1 MIKGILAQGSLAQ
14 QLLSLFALA
23 LFGSIV
29 FSAIGIGL
37 AAVLYDFNSEEI
49 LSFLAN
55 PSLGDQQVFKLVQ
68 GFSTVGTFLFPALVG
83 AQLIS
88 YHPEELLGLKKFG
101 QPIWLLL
108 VLLILASYSMGAL
121 SDLLYRFS
129 AAIPLPDS
137 LASWRENLEQ
147 SQVYMLEQY
156 DSILRMQ
163 NPLDFIQVLVIMA
176 LIPAVAEESLFRGVV
191 QPLLGRHINKHAA
204 IWITAVIFGLLH
216 NQYLAFLSIT
226 VLGALLGYLR
236 HWSDSLWLPT
246 ILHFFNNAS
255 IVVMVYFF
263 DYNYSGALSE
273 GQHISTLESVVLI
286 ALLGVSMAALYEL
299 GKRNLAKSESK

>member
-23 LFGSIV
+23 LFGSII

-37 AAVLYDFNSEEI
+37 AVVLYDFSGAEI
-49 LSFLAN
+49 LSFLAS
-55 PSLGDQQVFKLVQ
+55 PSDGDRQVFKLVQ
-68 GFSTVGTFLFPALVG
+68 GFSTVGTFLFPAIAG
-83 AQLIS
+83 AQMIS

-101 QPIWLLL
+101 QPAWLILILL
-108 VLLILASYSMGAL
+108 ALASYSMGAL

-129 AAIPLPDS
+129 SSVPLPDALS
-137 LASWRENLEQ
+137 SWRANLEQ

-156 DSILRMQ
+156 ESILSMQ
-163 NPLDFIQVLVIMA
+163 NPLDFMQVLFVMA
-176 LIPAVAEESLFRGVV
+176 LIPAVAEESLFRGVL
-191 QPLLGRHINKHAA
+191 QPILGRHINKHGA

-226 VLGALLGYLR
+226 ILGALLGYLR
-236 HWSDSLWLPT
+236 YWSDSLWLPT

-263 DYNYSGALSE
+263 DYDYSAALSE
-273 GQHISTLESVVLI
+273 GQSVSPLESIFLI
-286 ALLGVSMAALYEL
+286 ALLAISMAALYEL